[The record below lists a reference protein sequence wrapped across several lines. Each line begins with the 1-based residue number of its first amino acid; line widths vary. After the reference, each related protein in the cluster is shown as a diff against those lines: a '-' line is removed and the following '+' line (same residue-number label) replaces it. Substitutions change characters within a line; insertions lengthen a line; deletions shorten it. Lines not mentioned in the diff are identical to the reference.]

1 MHILRS
7 SHLELLSCNPLHK
20 SSYLRMLHLCSCF
33 LFPPKASQVALVVR
47 NLPANARDTGSI
59 SEEGRSPG
67 GGHGNPLQYSCLEN
81 PTDKAAWQA
90 TVHRLSKSR
99 TQLRRLCTY
108 MWPFPQKPSL
118 PVPILPMSTIYYPLR
133 LRALVTSSKKPS
145 LIWLLSALIIP
156 QVYYFS

>member
-1 MHILRS
+1 MALQPEPLVVPHSVSPPPLHLPTSRHASSRVMHILRS

-108 MWPFPQKPSL
+108 M
-118 PVPILPMSTIYYPLR
+118 
-133 LRALVTSSKKPS
+133 
-145 LIWLLSALIIP
+145 
-156 QVYYFS
+156 